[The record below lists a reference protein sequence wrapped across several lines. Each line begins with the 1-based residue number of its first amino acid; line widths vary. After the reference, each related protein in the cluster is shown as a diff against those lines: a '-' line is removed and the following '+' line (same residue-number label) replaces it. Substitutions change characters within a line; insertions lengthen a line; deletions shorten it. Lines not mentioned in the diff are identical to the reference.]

1 MLTRKESAED
11 HAGLIIKSLPSL
23 SEVISSFLFRKFL
36 LCQGG
41 AILYMHG
48 KYTMVFSSNTNLV
61 YIVAFKIAGLTSF
74 LLYV

>member
-1 MLTRKESAED
+1 MLTRNESAED
-11 HAGLIIKSLPSL
+11 HAGLIIKSLLSL

-61 YIVAFKIAGLTSF
+61 YIVALKIAGLTSF
-74 LLYV
+74 VLYV